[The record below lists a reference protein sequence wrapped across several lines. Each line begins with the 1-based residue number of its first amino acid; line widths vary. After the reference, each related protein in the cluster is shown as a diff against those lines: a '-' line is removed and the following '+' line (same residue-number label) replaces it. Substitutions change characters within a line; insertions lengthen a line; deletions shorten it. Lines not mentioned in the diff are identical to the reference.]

1 MTSEEKPGTSR
12 RQFIR
17 NSAIGAAGIAL
28 GGYGFTAKSY
38 ARIPGSNDRIRFAV
52 VGVNSRGIAHI
63 DAILKGKN
71 AHITHICDV
80 DSTVLEKTLSY
91 VSGKQGSAPS
101 GQKDIRKL
109 LEIKDIDAI
118 TIATPDH
125 WHAPMAILGVQA
137 GKHVYLE
144 KPSSHNIHENQMLLS
159 AFRKEGKL
167 IQMGNQQ
174 RSSVTSAAA
183 IQKIRDGVIGEPYHA
198 RAWYAN
204 TRGPIG
210 IGKAVAVPA
219 NLDWDLWQGP
229 APRREFKDNIVHYNW
244 HWFRHWGTG
253 EALNNGLHELDICRW
268 ALGKSYPTE
277 VLSQGGRFHGQ
288 DDWEFTDNQLVT
300 FKYPDGKI
308 ITWEGKSC
316 NGLPVVNRGRGVLV
330 YGTKGSI
337 LLDRNGYILYDIDGK
352 QIEEVKEA
360 ALSATMNTQGAG
372 NLDVVHMLNFMDGI
386 RNGAMLNSPIR
397 DAIISVNLCHLAN
410 IAQFTGGYLQTDP
423 QNGGIIKNKEAQKL
437 TGREYEPGWA
447 PKI

>member
-1 MTSEEKPGTSR
+1 MKSEDKSGTSR

-17 NSAIGAAGIAL
+17 NSAIGAAGITL
-28 GGYGFTAKSY
+28 GGYGFTSKSY
-38 ARIPGSNDRIRFAV
+38 ARIAGANDRINFAV

-71 AHITHICDV
+71 AGITHICDV
-80 DSTVLEKTLSY
+80 DALVLEKTIQY
-91 VSGKQGSAPS
+91 VSGKQGSAPT

-125 WHAPMAILGVQA
+125 WHAPMAIMGVQA

-144 KPSSHNIHENQMLLS
+144 KPSSHNIHENQMLLA

-183 IQKIRDGVIGEPYHA
+183 IRKISEGVIGEPYHA

-210 IGKAVAVPA
+210 TGKTVPVPQH
-219 NLDWDLWQGP
+219 LDWDLWQGP
-229 APRREFKDNIVHYNW
+229 APRREYHDNVVHYNW
-244 HWFRHWGTG
+244 HWFKNWGTG

-268 ALGKSYPTE
+268 ALGKTYPAE
-277 VLSQGGRFHGQ
+277 VLSQGGRFHAK
-288 DDWEFTDNQLVT
+288 DDWEFFDNQMIT
-300 FKYPDGKI
+300 YKYPDGKI

-330 YGTKGSI
+330 YGTKGTI
-337 LLDRNGYILYDIDGK
+337 LLDRNGYILYDLDGK
-352 QIEEVKEA
+352 TIEEVKEA

-410 IAQFTGGYLQTDP
+410 IAQFTGGSLTIDP
-423 QNGGIIKNKEAQKL
+423 QNGAIIKNREAEKKVS
-437 TGREYEPGWA
+437 REYEPGWA
-447 PKI
+447 PKV